1 MTLVYQPLSDGM
13 YKRVSVKDP
22 APYLADG
29 WFRSIG
35 DHKASLEPVVEV
47 VKPKRKKKKVD
58 E

>member
-29 WFRSIG
+29 WFLSIS
-35 DHKASLEPVVEV
+35 DHKASLEPVV
-47 VKPKRKKKKVD
+47 KPKRKKKQVD